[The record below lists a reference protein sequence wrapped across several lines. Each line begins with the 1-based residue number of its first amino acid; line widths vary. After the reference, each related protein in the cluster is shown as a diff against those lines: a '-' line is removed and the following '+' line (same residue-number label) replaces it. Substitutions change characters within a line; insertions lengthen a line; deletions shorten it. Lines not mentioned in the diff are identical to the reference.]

1 MEHDIRA
8 ALIAWLASGPAPL
21 DTLNA
26 IEEEVPQRSGPP
38 WLAIAASASA
48 DWGTKDR
55 MGREVRVALELH
67 TRGQDVA
74 GDAALVRAIDRR
86 VEDRAS
92 MTIFTSSPSS
102 SCAPAL
108 NGARRVAA
116 RCCLNTVSAHSQTN
130 RSKRP

>member
-8 ALIAWLASGPAPL
+8 ALIAWLASGPASL

-86 VEDRAS
+86 VEDLPRQHDHFHIVTIQFLRAR
-92 MTIFTSSPSS
+92 
-102 SCAPAL
+102 AERRPA
-108 NGARRVAA
+108 GRRAMLLEY
-116 RCCLNTVSAHSQTN
+116 RF
-130 RSKRP
+130 RSLANQPE

>member
-8 ALIAWLASGPAPL
+8 ALIAWLASGLAPL

-86 VEDRAS
+86 VEDLPRQHDHFHIVTIQFLRAR
-92 MTIFTSSPSS
+92 
-102 SCAPAL
+102 AERRPA
-108 NGARRVAA
+108 GRRAMLLEY
-116 RCCLNTVSAHSQTN
+116 RF
-130 RSKRP
+130 RSLANQPE

>member
-86 VEDRAS
+86 VEDLPRQHDHFHIVTIQFLRAR
-92 MTIFTSSPSS
+92 
-102 SCAPAL
+102 AERRPA
-108 NGARRVAA
+108 GRRAMLLEY
-116 RCCLNTVSAHSQTN
+116 RF
-130 RSKRP
+130 RSLANQPE